1 MTGREKIEAALSK
14 EGTAQIPTVI
24 CYVDIFIRDHWEALT
39 QAPWW
44 YPKEP
49 DLERQMKWRR
59 DVQEKTGLDWYEIP
73 IDYNYTQEDRN
84 HIVIE
89 EQGGGIYRIDRR
101 TGQKEALIRPHWSD
115 IEFGASSNPERPPE
129 TEADIDLVFGQFDE
143 NRSGMEAEDGR
154 SALSLVMLE
163 ELGRRQF
170 PVAQL
175 TPPLF
180 STFYQWGYESIMI
193 LIATRPELVA
203 HACDRFFERCVQDLQ
218 ETARLGAKGIWIEDN
233 LSDQISPAHF
243 KSLNLDYIIKLIDEI
258 RSLGLKSIYYYC
270 GDPTGKWD
278 FITGIGAD
286 AFAFEE
292 SKKGFTI
299 DIEDVVDRVNGR
311 AAVFGNLDAIHTLP
325 YASEDRLRHEIKR
338 QIAAGRKNNNRFV
351 MSIGSPVT
359 PDTPVE
365 RVRLYVDLVHEL
377 GEV

>member
-14 EGTAQIPTVI
+14 EGTAQIPAVI
-24 CYVDIFIRDHWEALT
+24 CYVDIFIRDHWDALT

-44 YPKEP
+44 YLKAPG
-49 DLERQMKWRR
+49 LERQMKWRR
-59 DVQEKTGLDWYEIP
+59 DVWEQTGLDWYEIP
-73 IDYNYTQEDRN
+73 IEYNYTREDRK

-89 EQGGGIYRIDRR
+89 DRGGRIYRMDRR
-101 TGQKEALIRPHWSD
+101 TGQREELIRPHWSD
-115 IEFGASSNPERPPE
+115 IEFGVSSNPEGPPE
-129 TEADIDLVFGQFDE
+129 TEADIDLVFRQQDE
-143 NRSGMEAEDGR
+143 NRPGTAVEDGR
-154 SALSLVMLE
+154 ADLSLSMCE
-163 ELGRRQF
+163 AFGRRQF

-180 STFYQWGYESIMI
+180 STFYQWGYEPVMMM
-193 LIATRPELVA
+193 IATRPELVA
-203 HACDRFFERCVQDLQ
+203 HACDRFFERCLQDLQ
-218 ETARLGAKGIWIEDN
+218 EIARLGATGIWIEDN

-243 KSLNLDYIIKLIDEI
+243 KRLNLGYLHRLIEEI

-278 FITGIGAD
+278 LITGIGAD

-325 YASEDRLRHEIKR
+325 HASEDRLRHEIKR

-359 PDTPVE
+359 PATPVE

>member
-44 YPKEP
+44 YLKEP
-49 DLERQMKWRR
+49 NLERQMKWRR
-59 DVQEKTGLDWYEIP
+59 DVREKMGLDWYEIP

-89 EQGGGIYRIDRR
+89 EQVGRIYRIDRR
-101 TGQKEALIRPHWSD
+101 TGQKEELIRPHWSD
-115 IEFGASSNPERPPE
+115 IEIDSSANLAELPQTP
-129 TEADIDLVFGQFDE
+129 ADIDRAFGLLDE
-143 NRSGMEAEDGR
+143 SRSEMSIKDGR
-154 SALSLVMLE
+154 NALSLVMLK
-163 ELGRRQF
+163 ELGRLQF

-175 TPPLF
+175 MTPLF
-180 STFYQWGYESIMI
+180 SMFRQWGYESVMI
-193 LIATRPELVA
+193 LIATRPELVN
-203 HACDRFFERCVQDLQ
+203 HACNRFFERCLQDLQ
-218 ETARLGAKGIWIEDN
+218 EAVRLGAKGIWIED
-233 LSDQISPAHF
+233 SFTDQISPAHF
-243 KSLNLDYIIKLIDEI
+243 ESMNLGFLNRLIEEI

-278 FITGIGAD
+278 LITGIGAD

-299 DIEDVVDRVNGR
+299 DIEEVVDRVNGR

-359 PDTPVE
+359 PATPVD

>member
-14 EGTAQIPTVI
+14 EGTAQIPAVI
-24 CYVDIFIRDHWEALT
+24 CYVDIFIRDHWDALT

-44 YPKEP
+44 YLKEP
-49 DLERQMKWRR
+49 SLERQMKWRR
-59 DVQEKTGLDWYEIP
+59 DVWGKTGLDWYEIP

-89 EQGGGIYRIDRR
+89 EQGNRIYRIDRR
-101 TGQKEALIRPHWSD
+101 TGQKEELTRPHWSD
-115 IEFGASSNPERPPE
+115 IEIDSSANMEELPQ
-129 TEADIDLVFGQFDE
+129 TTADIDRTFGLLDE
-143 NRSGMEAEDGR
+143 NKSEKSAEDGR
-154 SALSLVMLE
+154 NALSLVMRE
-163 ELGRRQF
+163 ELGRLQF
-170 PVAQL
+170 PVAQIM
-175 TPPLF
+175 TPLF
-180 STFYQWGYESIMI
+180 SMFYQWGYESVMM
-193 LIATRPELVA
+193 LIATRPDLVN
-203 HACDRFFERCVQDLQ
+203 HTCNRFFERCLQDLRK
-218 ETARLGAKGIWIEDN
+218 AVWMGAKGIWIED
-233 LSDQISPAHF
+233 SFTDQISPAHF
-243 KSLNLDYIIKLIDEI
+243 KSLNLGFLNKMIEEI

-278 FITGIGAD
+278 LITGIGAD

-325 YASEDRLRHEIKR
+325 HASEDRLRHEIKR

-359 PDTPVE
+359 PATPVE
-365 RVRLYVDLVHEL
+365 RLRRYVDLVHEL